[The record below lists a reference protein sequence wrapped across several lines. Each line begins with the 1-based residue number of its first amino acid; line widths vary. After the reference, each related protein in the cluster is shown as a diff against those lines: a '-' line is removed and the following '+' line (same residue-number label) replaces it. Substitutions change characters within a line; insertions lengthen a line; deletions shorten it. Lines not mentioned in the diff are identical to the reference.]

1 MVFEIT
7 KCLTESGRTST
18 AGILQNPTL
27 TMKETERDVTGG
39 LCARHLRDNG
49 RLLFT
54 DRPSQIAGGRRPHGV
69 CVFLPHFTSA
79 LRPYLIRDTDTRKHS
94 L

>member
-18 AGILQNPTL
+18 AGILQNPTM

-39 LCARHLRDNG
+39 LCARHLRDHG
-49 RLLFT
+49 RQLFT
-54 DRPSQIAGGRRPHGV
+54 DRPSQIAGGQRPHGV

-79 LRPYLIRDTDTRKHS
+79 MRPYLI
-94 L
+94 